1 VKTLAE
7 IPARS
12 SREVRG
18 GTLRRRDLEVFG
30 AILADHGRGAL
41 LVTGAGDGPLV
52 LSTGLASAAAARGT
66 RTALLECDL
75 ADPTLADALDLDPA
89 PGLHEYL
96 REEAEAG
103 EILQPLV
110 LAGPASAGATGPLI
124 CVVAGEPRPAG
135 SGSLDPAGFGHALEK
150 LRHAYELVVLHGPPL
165 GDASGVLREA
175 ATGADAV
182 LACVGP
188 PLAEGRAGRRLAKA
202 LKRLPARTAGVIVY
216 GRSD

>member
-1 VKTLAE
+1 VNTLAE
-7 IPARS
+7 IPARP
-12 SREVRG
+12 SRDARA

-30 AILADHGRGAL
+30 AILDDHGRGAL
-41 LVTGAGDGPLV
+41 LVTGAGDGPLT

-75 ADPTLADALDLDPA
+75 ADPALAGALDLNPV

-96 REEAEAG
+96 REEAEAA

-110 LAGPASAGATGPLI
+110 LAGPASAGATDPLI
-124 CVVAGEPRPAG
+124 CVVAGEPEPGDSAAVDLAG
-135 SGSLDPAGFGHALEK
+135 LGHVLAK

-165 GDASGVLREA
+165 GDESGVLQEA

-182 LACVGP
+182 IACVGA
-188 PLAEGRAGRRLAKA
+188 PLAEGRAGRGLSKA
-202 LKRLPARTAGVIVY
+202 LRRLPAQTVGVIVY
-216 GRSD
+216 GLSG